1 MHGGGAGAAAARHGT
16 AAAAAAEAKRWQRW
30 LRLYGDDEMQH
41 DDATIKQ
48 SGRDEMRHID
58 EARRDATMR
67 HLFDDDETDD
77 ERRDVAE

>member
-48 SGRDEMRHID
+48 SGRDEMRQGT
-58 EARRDATMR
+58 RRR
-67 HLFDDDETDD
+67 LDDDETNF
-77 ERRDVAE
+77 ES